1 MNSFTNSGFFRKGLP
16 VVGLVLLGILV
27 LGAVNF
33 VHAKTPTSSSNA
45 EPELE
50 WRHIVGI
57 ISPGNTVGTGTGKV
71 TGGGLPW
78 STSGGSAEVNLTT
91 GDLRFHVDG
100 LVLAGGNSIGTPDGV
115 TSVKGTLVCDTT
127 GANST
132 LVDTPLVTL
141 SAQGDARFKGNVGA
155 LPAACTTQ
163 PNIAFLIRTGG
174 GAWLASGMVRVT
186 ETDDDDRRR

>member
-1 MNSFTNSGFFRKGLP
+1 MNSFTNSGLFRKGLP

-27 LGAVNF
+27 LGAVNL
-33 VHAKTPTSSSNA
+33 VHAKTQASSSSA

-78 STSGGSAEVNLTT
+78 STSAGSAEVNLAT

-100 LVLAGGNSIGTPDGV
+100 LVLAGGNAIGTPDGV

-127 GANST
+127 GVNST